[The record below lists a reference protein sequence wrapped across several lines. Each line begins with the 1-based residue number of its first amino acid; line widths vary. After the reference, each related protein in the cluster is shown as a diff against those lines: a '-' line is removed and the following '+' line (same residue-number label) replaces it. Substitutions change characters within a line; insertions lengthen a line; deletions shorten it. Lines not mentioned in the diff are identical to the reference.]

1 MHHSSE
7 YAFLPAAQHASIYQ
21 LFAAQNF
28 GRVGAYMN
36 LPQVRYSEELQATRT
51 VDVPATSEERSAER
65 ASSAQV

>member
-1 MHHSSE
+1 M
-7 YAFLPAAQHASIYQ
+7 YQ

-36 LPQVRYSEELQATRT
+36 LPQVRYSKELQATRT

-65 ASSAQV
+65 ASSSQV